1 MSAGHKV
8 YFVTEVFHVD
18 VNNDVEFDKLESI
31 GNIPAILQSV
41 KNNMDI

>member
-1 MSAGHKV
+1 MTASHQV
-8 YFVTEVFHVD
+8 YFVTEVFHLD

-31 GNIPAILQSV
+31 DNIPAILQSV